1 MAMETVLILCKIR
14 KYYEQ
19 DCWWLKTK
27 AKEELC
33 YTEDGNFPG
42 ISKSLRDNLACWLG
56 LVFLSIHDL

>member
-1 MAMETVLILCKIR
+1 METVLILCKIR

-19 DCWWLKTK
+19 DCWRLKTK

-42 ISKSLRDNLACWLG
+42 ISKSLRDNLAC
-56 LVFLSIHDL
+56 